1 MNQLERF
8 DTLGA
13 YVQSQEQAF
22 KREISVYDGWSW
34 SFTEHLKQSLF
45 YLFGRLMTGNSEN
58 KPVKNIVRRILKFKY
73 AAEDIDVKNINIY
86 VNSDDK
92 YHLSFLVKKYHD
104 EVYVKEN
111 KLDDFFDTVKKEK
124 INFGGALVQRVNGKP
139 VKVPL
144 QNIAFCDQSNI
155 MGAPFGIRLSMN
167 PQELMERAKKGG
179 WGNTAN
185 GATMTVEELITLAEY
200 QKDDKKDGKQAVQT
214 PGKYVDVYQ
223 VWGMLP
229 AEFIGGKE
237 GEFSLQL
244 HFIAF
249 IKGKE
254 MNDPDV
260 AVTLFAKEDT
270 DTERFKFIKQDNG
283 DGLENRALGY
293 GGVEELFEAQAWT
306 NSSMIWKMDYLRAA
320 SKILLQTTDPAVAA
334 RHPSGLKDL
343 DNLEL
348 IEVEDGKN
356 ISQVDT
362 MPRNFQLFD
371 NSVTEW
377 ENYAQGVSFATN
389 PMLGEAPTSGTPFRS
404 LERQVIQGKAPH
416 EENVK
421 EYARFIEEIY
431 NDWIIPQI
439 AKEITRGTKF
449 LATLS
454 SDELEF
460 VVNKVVIKEAN
471 QFFFEATINGKVPT
485 QEELANVKQQS
496 KEQFFAGGN
505 KKFIEI
511 LKDEMKDIS
520 LSVQVDVAGKQKDLG
535 AIVDKL
541 SNILRQVFTNPAVL
555 NDPRAAKIFQ
565 KIVEYSGL
573 DQLTFDMNGVQPQ
586 QVAQQISAPQ
596 PTVAPVVA

>member
-8 DTLGA
+8 DTIGQ

-22 KREISVYDGWSW
+22 KREIGVYDGWSW
-34 SFTEHLKQSLF
+34 NFTEHLKQSLF
-45 YLFGRLMTGNSEN
+45 YLFGRLMTGNSQD

-86 VNSDDK
+86 VNSPDK

-111 KLDDFFDTVKKEK
+111 KLDELFDTVKKEK
-124 INFGGALVQRVNGKP
+124 INFGGALVQRINGKP

-167 PQELMERAKKGG
+167 PQELLERAKSGG
-179 WGNTAN
+179 WGNKEN
-185 GATMTVEELITLAEY
+185 GATITVQELIELAQY
-200 QKDDKKDGKQAVQT
+200 QKDNDKKDGQQPVQT

-229 AEFIGGKE
+229 SEFLGGNE

-249 IKGKE
+249 VKGKE
-254 MNDPDV
+254 LNDPDF

-270 DTERFKFIKQDNG
+270 DTKRFKFIKQDNG
-283 DGLENRALGY
+283 DGLENRALGF

-320 SKILLQTTDPAVAA
+320 SKIIMQTADSAVSA

-343 DNLEL
+343 DNLEI
-348 IEVEDGKN
+348 IEHEEGKPLT
-356 ISQVDT
+356 QVDT
-362 MPRNFQLFD
+362 LPRNFQLFD
-371 NSVTEW
+371 NSVAEW

-416 EENVK
+416 EESVK

-439 AKEITRGTKF
+439 GKEITKGKKF

-454 SDELEF
+454 ADELEF
-460 VVNKVVIKEAN
+460 VANNVAIQEAN
-471 QFFFEATINGKVPT
+471 QFFFEATIEGKLVS
-485 QEELANVKQQS
+485 QEEMKAVKLRS

-520 LSVQVDVAGKQKDLG
+520 LSVQVDVASKNKDLG
-535 AIVDKL
+535 LVVDKL

-573 DQLTFDMNGVQPQ
+573 DQIDFAGVPQAPQ
-586 QVAQQISAPQ
+586 QMQQLPPQ
-596 PTVAPVVA
+596 LQAPVVAQT